1 MRRVVFA
8 TAFLLCAVVVSQ
20 AQSAADM
27 VAQQI
32 GQLTIQNANLAEQ
45 LNRAN
50 AKVKELEAKLPK
62 KEDTAPPEHN
72 K

>member
-1 MRRVVFA
+1 MKFGFA
-8 TAFLLCAVVVSQ
+8 LALLVLPATFAS
-20 AQSAADM
+20 AQTSSDM